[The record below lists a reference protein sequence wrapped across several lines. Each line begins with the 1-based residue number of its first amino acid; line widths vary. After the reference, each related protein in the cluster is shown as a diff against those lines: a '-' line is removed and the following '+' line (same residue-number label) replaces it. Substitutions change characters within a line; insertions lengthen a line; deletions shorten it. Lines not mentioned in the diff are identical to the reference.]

1 MKTRL
6 ILSGAAAVLCASAL
20 SSAQIAPQ
28 GGVQQRPP
36 QPKAQQPRA
45 TPNAGPLM
53 TLAGCLYREQ
63 SIPGRSP
70 NVAEKA
76 GVGEDF
82 ILADATPSRTADRPI
97 ADAGQ
102 PDAQRAGQSE
112 QARPAPPDPQQPGTA
127 AGLAT
132 GRMYKVTKIDD
143 HRLKELVGKRVEIT
157 GTIKPDDDV
166 RPGEETRFENL
177 PNIEGT
183 SIREVAGAA
192 CPARPAVSS
201 PAPPASNPNR

>member
-6 ILSGAAAVLCASAL
+6 ILLGAAAILCAGAL

-45 TPNAGPLM
+45 TPNAGPVM
-53 TLAGCLYREQ
+53 TLAGCLYREE
-63 SIPGRSP
+63 SVPGRSP

-76 GVGEDF
+76 GVGKDF
-82 ILADATPSRTADRPI
+82 ILADATPNTPDRPI
-97 ADAGQ
+97 ADAGP
-102 PDAQRAGQSE
+102 PDAQRPTPSG
-112 QARPAPPDPQQPGTA
+112 PQQPAGA
-127 AGLAT
+127 VAGLAT

-143 HRLKELVGKRVEIT
+143 DRLKELVGKRVEIT

-166 RPGEETRFENL
+166 RPGEEARVENL

-183 SIREVAGAA
+183 SIREVSGAA
-192 CPARPAVSS
+192 CPARPVISS
-201 PAPPASNPNR
+201 PAPPAPNPNR

>member
-6 ILSGAAAVLCASAL
+6 ILSGAAAILCASAL

-45 TPNAGPLM
+45 TPSVGPVL
-53 TLAGCLYREQ
+53 TLAGCLYREE

-76 GVGEDF
+76 GVGDDF
-82 ILADATPSRTADRPI
+82 ILADASPSRTPDRPI

-102 PDAQRAGQSE
+102 PDAQQPAG
-112 QARPAPPDPQQPGTA
+112 AA

-143 HRLKELVGKRVEIT
+143 DRLKELVGKRVEIT
-157 GTIKPDDDV
+157 GTIKPDDDA
-166 RPGEETRFENL
+166 RPGQEGASVENL

-183 SIREVAGAA
+183 SIREVAGAS

-201 PAPPASNPNR
+201 PASPAPNPNR